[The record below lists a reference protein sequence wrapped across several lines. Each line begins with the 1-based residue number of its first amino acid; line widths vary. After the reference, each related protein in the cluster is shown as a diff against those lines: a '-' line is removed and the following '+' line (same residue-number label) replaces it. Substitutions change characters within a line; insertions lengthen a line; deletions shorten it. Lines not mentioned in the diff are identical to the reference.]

1 VPTLFSVFEE
11 TVRRFGRQVAVEVQ
25 RKDALDRFTYE
36 DLHALALDRAAC
48 LDAAGIQPGDR
59 CAILAHNDAH
69 WCAAYL
75 AILARGAIV
84 VPFDTNYSAQQ
95 VAIILRDSG
104 ARVLFVGERL
114 KTTAGQA
121 LAELPGVTT
130 FDLHATPAPGPLGDA
145 AASPGRTLDAE
156 RPAVILYTSGTTSD
170 PKGVVL
176 SHANLIAERDAAFA
190 VVNVGSA
197 DSVLGVLPLF
207 HSLAQ
212 LANLL
217 LPFAVGARV
226 VYLETL
232 SSQELVRALSERQV
246 TIFAC
251 VPQFFYLI
259 HERILREVG
268 KRGWAA
274 RTVFRA
280 LLATSFRVR
289 RLGVNLGPTF
299 FGKVHQLMGR
309 QMRLFVTGGSKFDP
323 AIGRDL
329 YALGFTILQA
339 YGLTETSGAATINTP
354 HEAHIDTVGRPLP
367 GMDVRI
373 LPPDDL
379 GGDNGD
385 GEIAIR
391 GPIVMQGYYGRPDAT
406 SAVMRDG
413 WFLTGDLGRVDGEGR
428 VTITGR
434 KKEVIILANGKNLYP
449 EEIEAHYRKSAFVK
463 EICVTTLAG
472 GSGLADERLYAVV
485 VPDRDVLREKK
496 IVNAGDLLRFE
507 LEGLGAGLPSYKR
520 VLGYEVSF
528 EPLPRTTTGK
538 LKRHE
543 ILRRLKQAPHHGAPA
558 GDAAAEDLTWL
569 EDPHVATAM
578 ALVRRRAAEGVACR
592 PASNLEL
599 DLGLDSMERVELLT
613 ELEQQFG
620 VDVPEEQ
627 VHHIFTLGQLID
639 AVRPS
644 HASEARPRPGAHP
657 PKAGPRPDAPE
668 RANPP
673 QAGPH
678 PAASAGAD
686 PPKAG
691 PNVDE
696 SWSVL
701 LRDLPPESDSVL
713 GALLQRRP
721 FVEPLLFVLDRI
733 LPRLLARV
741 EVTGLEKLP
750 RDGAYLICPNHQ
762 SYLDPFFV
770 CGVLPYRTLSQTFFV
785 GATEYFETPLTAWLA
800 RKINLVPVDADSN
813 LVPAMKAGAFGL
825 SHGKVLVLFPEG
837 ERSIDGTVKR
847 FKKGAPILSRQLGVP
862 VVPVAVKGVNELW
875 PRGRAFNWRGMLPW
889 RRARVRLQFGDPVQ
903 FTDGESY
910 ADAANRLRAIVDAMW
925 QEL

>member
-1 VPTLFSVFEE
+1 VRHVPTLFSVFEE
-11 TVRRFGRQVAVEVQ
+11 TVRRFGSRVAVEVQ
-25 RKDALDRFTYE
+25 RKDGLDRFSYH
-36 DLHALALDRAAC
+36 DLHALALDRAAR

-114 KTTAGQA
+114 KTTAEQA
-121 LAELPGVTT
+121 MAELQGVTT
-130 FDLHATPAPGPLGDA
+130 FDLHAAPAPPADA
-145 AASPGRTLDAE
+145 AAAAPGRTLDAD

-190 VVNVGSA
+190 VVDVGSA

-232 SSQELVRALSERQV
+232 SSQELVRALSDRQI

-259 HERILREVG
+259 HERIMREVA
-268 KRGWAA
+268 KRGAVA
-274 RTVFRA
+274 RAVFRL
-280 LLATSFRVR
+280 LLATSFRAR
-289 RLGVNLGPTF
+289 RMGMNLGPAL
-299 FGKVHQLMGR
+299 FGKVHQQMGR

-329 YALGFTILQA
+329 YSLGFTILQA

-367 GMDVRI
+367 GVDVRI
-373 LPPDDL
+373 LPPENL
-379 GGDNGD
+379 GGENGD

-391 GPIVMQGYYGRPDAT
+391 GPIVMHGYYGRPDAT

-463 EICVTTLAG
+463 EICVTTLVTDDKPAG
-472 GSGLADERLYAVV
+472 ERLYAVV
-485 VPDRDVLREKK
+485 VPDMDVLREKK

-543 ILRRLKQAPHHGAPA
+543 ILKRLKQAPHHDAPVGEA
-558 GDAAAEDLTWL
+558 TTEDLTWL

-578 ALVRRRAAEGVACR
+578 TLVRRRAAEGVACL
-592 PASNLEL
+592 PTSNLEL

-613 ELEQQFG
+613 ELEQQFA

-627 VHHIFTLGQLID
+627 VHHIFTLRQLIE
-639 AVRPS
+639 AVRPTPEGGPPAQGAALPS
-644 HASEARPRPGAHP
+644 APTARER
-657 PKAGPRPDAPE
+657 GP
-668 RANPP
+668 
-673 QAGPH
+673 
-678 PAASAGAD
+678 S
-686 PPKAG
+686 
-691 PNVDE
+691 VDE

-701 LRDLPPESDSVL
+701 LRELPPESDPVL
-713 GALLQRRP
+713 GGLLQRRP
-721 FVEPLLFVLDRI
+721 FVEPLLFALGRI
-733 LPRLLARV
+733 LPRLLARM
-741 EVTGLEKLP
+741 EVSGLEKLP
-750 RDGAYLICPNHQ
+750 REGAYLICPNHQ

-785 GATEYFETPLTAWLA
+785 GAAEYFETPLTAWLA

-862 VVPVAVKGVNELW
+862 VVPVAVKGVHELW
-875 PRGRAFNWRGMLPW
+875 PRGRAFNWRVVLPGS
-889 RRARVRLQFGDPVQ
+889 RARVRLQFGDPVQ

-910 ADAANRLRAIVDAMW
+910 ADAANRLRAIVDTMW
-925 QEL
+925 QRL

>member
-11 TVRRFGRQVAVEVQ
+11 TVRRFGSQVAVEVQ
-25 RKDALDRFTYE
+25 RKDALDRFTYH

-114 KTTAGQA
+114 KTTAEQA
-121 LAELPGVTT
+121 LAELPGVNT
-130 FDLHATPAPGPLGDA
+130 FDLHAAPAPGPLTDA
-145 AASPGRTLDAE
+145 AATPGRTLDAD

-190 VVNVGSA
+190 VVDVGSA

-259 HERILREVG
+259 HERIMREVG
-268 KRGWAA
+268 KRGAVA
-274 RTVFRA
+274 RAVFRL
-280 LLATSFRVR
+280 LLATSFRAR
-289 RLGVNLGPTF
+289 RMGMNLGPTL

-329 YALGFTILQA
+329 YSLGFTILQA

-367 GMDVRI
+367 GVDVRI

-379 GGDNGD
+379 GGEDGD
-385 GEIAIR
+385 GEIALR

-413 WFLTGDLGRVDGEGR
+413 WFLTGDLGRVDGDGR

-463 EICVTTLAG
+463 EICVTTLVTDDKP
-472 GSGLADERLYAVV
+472 SGERLYAVV

-543 ILRRLKQAPHHGAPA
+543 ILKRLTQAAHHDAPA
-558 GDAAAEDLTWL
+558 GEATAEDLTWL

-639 AVRPS
+639 AVRPA
-644 HASEARPRPGAHP
+644 HAPEARPRPTAPTGAHSP
-657 PKAGPRPDAPE
+657 EAGPA
-668 RANPP
+668 
-673 QAGPH
+673 
-678 PAASAGAD
+678 
-686 PPKAG
+686 
-691 PNVDE
+691 VDE

-701 LRDLPPESDSVL
+701 LRELPPESDPVL
-713 GALLQRRP
+713 GGLLQRRP
-721 FVEPLLFVLDRI
+721 FVEPLLFALDRI

-750 RDGAYLICPNHQ
+750 REGACLICPNHQ

-785 GATEYFETPLTAWLA
+785 GAAEYFETPLTAWLA

-847 FKKGAPILSRQLGVP
+847 FKKGAPILSRHLGVP
-862 VVPVAVKGVNELW
+862 VVPVAVKGVHELW
-875 PRGRAFNWRGMLPW
+875 PRGRAFNWRAMLPW

-925 QEL
+925 QKL

>member
-1 VPTLFSVFEE
+1 MPTLFSVFEE
-11 TVRRFGRQVAVEVQ
+11 TVRHFGSRVAVEVQ
-25 RKDALDRFTYE
+25 RKDALDRFTYD
-36 DLHALALDRAAC
+36 DLHALALDRAAW
-48 LDAAGIQPGDR
+48 LDAAGIGPGDR

-75 AILARGAIV
+75 AILSRGAIV
-84 VPFDTNYSAQQ
+84 VPFDTNYTAEQ
-95 VAIILRDSG
+95 VGILMRDSG
-104 ARVLFVGERL
+104 ARVLFAGERL
-114 KTTAGQA
+114 RSTAEQA
-121 LAELPGVTT
+121 LAELPGVPT
-130 FDLHATPAPGPLGDA
+130 FDVHAAPAARADAGGGPAPSA
-145 AASPGRTLDAE
+145 PGSALDPSAL
-156 RPAVILYTSGTTSD
+156 AVILYTSGTTSD

-190 VVNVGSA
+190 VVDVGER

-232 SSQELVRALSERQV
+232 SSQELVRALAERQI

-259 HERILREVG
+259 HERIMREVG

-274 RTVFRA
+274 RIVFRA
-280 LLATSFRVR
+280 LLATSFRAR
-289 RLGVNLGPTF
+289 RLGVNLGPTL

-367 GMDVRI
+367 GVDVRI
-373 LPPDDL
+373 LPPEATERRSP
-379 GGDNGD
+379 GDIDTSDGD

-406 SAVMRDG
+406 AAVMRDG
-413 WFLTGDLGRVDGEGR
+413 WFLTGDLGRIDREGR

-449 EEIEAHYRKSAFVK
+449 EEIEAHYRRSAFVK
-463 EICVTTLAG
+463 EICVTALAG
-472 GSGLADERLYAVV
+472 GAGPADERLYAVV
-485 VPDRDVLREKK
+485 VPDMDVLREKK

-507 LEGLGAGLPSYKR
+507 LEGLGASLPSYKR

-528 EPLPRTTTGK
+528 DPLPRTTTGK

-543 ILRRLKQAPHHGAPA
+543 ILKRLRQAPHHGAPA
-558 GDAAAEDLTWL
+558 GEATAEDKAWL
-569 EDPHVATAM
+569 DDPHVAAAM
-578 ALVRRRAAEGVACR
+578 ALVRRRAAEGVGCR

-613 ELEQQFG
+613 ELEQEFG

-639 AVRPS
+639 AVRPT
-644 HASEARPRPGAHP
+644 HAPEARPRPGAPVGAHP
-657 PKAGPRPDAPE
+657 TQSGPRPAPP
-668 RANPP
+668 AGAHPP
-673 QAGPH
+673 QAGP
-678 PAASAGAD
+678 SA
-686 PPKAG
+686 
-691 PNVDE
+691 DE

-701 LRDLPPESDSVL
+701 LRDLPPPTDSVL
-713 GALLQRRP
+713 GPILARRP
-721 FVEPLLFVLDRI
+721 IVEPLLFMGG
-733 LPRLLARV
+733 RLLARALARV
-741 EVTGLEKLP
+741 EVTGLEKIP
-750 RDGAYLICPNHQ
+750 REGAFLICPNHQ

-770 CGVLPYRTLSQTFFV
+770 CGVLPYRALADAFYV
-785 GATEYFETPLTAWLA
+785 GAAEYFETPLMAWVA
-800 RKINLVPVDADSN
+800 RRLNLVPVDPDSN

-825 SHGKVLVLFPEG
+825 THGKVLVLFPEG

-847 FKKGAPILSRQLGVP
+847 FKKGAPILSRHLGVP
-862 VVPVAVKGVNELW
+862 VVPVAVKGVYELW
-875 PRGRAFNWRGMLPW
+875 PRGRAFNWRRLLPW

-925 QEL
+925 QML